1 MGVRPASNGNRVD
14 MASTSTTKRR
24 PTTRPDAIEVLKR
37 DHREVEHLFTTFEG
51 LGAGAHKRRR
61 AVVDKMIAAL
71 SRHAAIEEL
80 IFYPR
85 IRREAPATEDVV
97 LESLEEHHI
106 VKWTLSELEDLPAE
120 DERFT
125 AKVTVL
131 MESVRHHVKEEER
144 DLFPKVRKALARD
157 ELADLGDELAAA
169 EKTAPTHP
177 HPRLPD
183 TPPGNVVTEAL
194 VAPLDAAAGL
204 ASAAAKQVRKVIG

>member
-1 MGVRPASNGNRVD
+1 
-14 MASTSTTKRR
+14 
-24 PTTRPDAIEVLKR
+24 LKR
-37 DHREVEHLFTTFEG
+37 DHRDVEQLFKTFEG
-51 LGAGAHKRRR
+51 LGSGALKRRR

-80 IFYPR
+80 MFYPR
-85 IRREAPATEDVV
+85 VRREVAEAEDVV

-106 VKWTLSELEDLPAE
+106 VKWTLSELEDLPAD

-131 MESVRHHVKEEER
+131 IESVRHHVKEEEQE
-144 DLFPKVRKALARD
+144 LFPKVRKALGRK
-157 ELADLGDELAAA
+157 ELAELGDELAAA

-183 TPPGNVVTEAL
+183 TPPGNVVADTL

-204 ASAAAKQVRKVIG
+204 ASAAAKQVRKAIG

>member
-1 MGVRPASNGNRVD
+1 

-24 PTTRPDAIEVLKR
+24 KTTRSDAIDELVR
-37 DHREVEHLFTTFEG
+37 DHRDVEQLFKTFEG

-85 IRREAPATEDVV
+85 IRIEIPSTEDEV

-106 VKWTLSELEDLPAE
+106 VKWTLSELEGLPAE

-131 MESVRHHVKEEER
+131 IESVRHHVKEEER
-144 DLFPKVRKALARD
+144 ELFPSVRKALGRD
-157 ELADLGDELAAA
+157 ERIALGDELAAA
-169 EKTAPTHP
+169 KKTAPTHP
-177 HPRLPD
+177 HPRAPD
-183 TPPGNVVTEAL
+183 EPPGNIVANAI

-204 ASAAAKQVRKVIG
+204 ASTAATQVRRAIG

>member
-1 MGVRPASNGNRVD
+1 MP
-14 MASTSTTKRR
+14 STSSTKRR
-24 PTTRPDAIEVLKR
+24 RTTSARPDAIEVLKR
-37 DHREVEHLFTTFEG
+37 DHRDVEQLFKTFEG
-51 LGAGAHKRRR
+51 LGPGAHKRRR
-61 AVVDKMIAAL
+61 SVVDKIIAAL

-85 IRREAPATEDVV
+85 IRADVPATEDAV

-131 MESVRHHVKEEER
+131 MESVRHHVKEEEQ
-144 DLFPKVRKALARD
+144 DLFPKVRKALGRK

-169 EKTAPTHP
+169 EKTAPTRP

-183 TPPGNVVTEAL
+183 TPPGNVVTDAL
-194 VAPLDAAAGL
+194 VAPLDVAAGL
-204 ASAAAKQVRKVIG
+204 ASAAAKQVRKAIG

>member
-1 MGVRPASNGNRVD
+1 
-14 MASTSTTKRR
+14 MASTSTSRRR
-24 PTTRPDAIEVLKR
+24 PKSAGSDAIQLLTQ
-37 DHREVEHLFTTFEG
+37 DHRDVEQLFKTFEG

-61 AVVDKMIAAL
+61 SVVDKIIAAL
-71 SRHAAIEEL
+71 SRHAAIEEV

-85 IRREAPATEDVV
+85 VRADVPSTEDVV

-131 MESVRHHVKEEER
+131 IESVRHHVKEEEQE
-144 DLFPKVRKALARD
+144 LFPKVRKALGRTA
-157 ELADLGDELAAA
+157 LAELGDDLAAA
-169 EKTAPTHP
+169 KKTAPAHP

-183 TPPGNVVTEAL
+183 EPPGNLVTQAL
-194 VAPLDAAAGL
+194 VAPLDVAAGM
-204 ASAAAKQVRKVIG
+204 ASAASRQVRKALR

>member
-1 MGVRPASNGNRVD
+1 

-24 PTTRPDAIEVLKR
+24 RTTSTRPDAIEVLKR
-37 DHREVEHLFTTFEG
+37 DHRDVEQLFKTFEG
-51 LGAGAHKRRR
+51 LGSGAHKRRR
-61 AVVDKMIAAL
+61 SVVDKMIAAL

-85 IRREAPATEDVV
+85 IRVDVPATEDVV

-131 MESVRHHVKEEER
+131 MESVRHHVKEEEQE
-144 DLFPKVRKALARD
+144 LFPTVRKGLGRSA
-157 ELADLGDELAAA
+157 LADLGDELAAA
-169 EKTAPTHP
+169 SKTAPTHP

-183 TPPGNVVTEAL
+183 TPPGNVVADAL
-194 VAPLDAAAGL
+194 VAPLDATANL
-204 ASAAAKQVRKVIG
+204 ASSAAKRVRKVIG